1 MSTPN
6 IENLIDQLECDL
18 YDWNTYV
25 EVDTAPCPLNRYIEP
40 ALLNIKHALQ
50 TQAARIKELD
60 ADRETALAPLQIAL
74 DEVSR
79 LRAQLAEIE
88 KREPVAWAISYDGVT
103 PYTLWCE
110 GDGALLDC
118 EVKRQGGTTRKMP
131 LFTRPIPA
139 QIIGLQDVHDAVTAD
154 PTLADCAQNV
164 MELVEALE
172 KLARL
177 GNGEHYGNSDGNM
190 IARTALE
197 QPIIQNQ
204 IVKDISRKPCHACAH
219 YEQGKRT
226 GVSIYDE
233 TCYICREYYANKWEA
248 A

>member
-1 MSTPN
+1 MITPN
-6 IENLIDQLECDL
+6 IEELITSLRLHQANVRHHDIYELAANAMQS
-18 YDWNTYV
+18 
-25 EVDTAPCPLNRYIEP
+25 
-40 ALLNIKHALQ
+40 
-50 TQAARIKELD
+50 QAARIKELE

-131 LFTRPIPA
+131 LFTRPMPA
-139 QIIGLQDVHDAVTAD
+139 QPIIGLQDVHDAVTAD

-190 IARTALE
+190 IARMAL
-197 QPIIQNQ
+197 
-204 IVKDISRKPCHACAH
+204 SRYKGA
-219 YEQGKRT
+219 K
-226 GVSIYDE
+226 
-233 TCYICREYYANKWEA
+233 
-248 A
+248 

>member
-1 MSTPN
+1 MITPN
-6 IENLIDQLECDL
+6 IEELITSLRLHQANVRHHDIYELAA
-18 YDWNTYV
+18 N
-25 EVDTAPCPLNRYIEP
+25 
-40 ALLNIKHALQ
+40 ALQ
-50 TQAARIKELD
+50 SQAERIKELE

-103 PYTLWCE
+103 PYTLWCV

-154 PTLADCAQNV
+154 PTLADCAQDV
-164 MELVEALE
+164 TELVELTDA
-172 KLARL
+172 
-177 GNGEHYGNSDGNM
+177 
-190 IARTALE
+190 
-197 QPIIQNQ
+197 Q
-204 IVKDISRKPCHACAH
+204 ILTLWEETYVQR
-219 YEQGKRT
+219 GRT
-226 GVSIYDE
+226 GIEFARAIERAHGIGV
-233 TCYICREYYANKWEA
+233 KQ
-248 A
+248 

>member
-1 MSTPN
+1 MTTPN
-6 IENLIDQLECDL
+6 IEELMALADRYATLRIGEG
-18 YDWNTYV
+18 
-25 EVDTAPCPLNRYIEP
+25 TANARKELHD
-40 ALLNIKHALQ
+40 AMQ
-50 TQAARIKELD
+50 SQAERIKELEAEIITRASYGDEQTDFAIKLAGERD
-60 ADRETALAPLQIAL
+60 A
-74 DEVSR
+74 

-131 LFTRPIPA
+131 LFTRPMPPIV
-139 QIIGLQDVHDAVTAD
+139 GLQDVHDAVTAD

-190 IARTALE
+190 IARSALA
-197 QPIIQNQ
+197 
-204 IVKDISRKPCHACAH
+204 KYKGA
-219 YEQGKRT
+219 K
-226 GVSIYDE
+226 
-233 TCYICREYYANKWEA
+233 
-248 A
+248 

>member
-1 MSTPN
+1 MITPN
-6 IENLIDQLECDL
+6 IEELITSLRLHQANVRHHDIYELAA
-18 YDWNTYV
+18 N
-25 EVDTAPCPLNRYIEP
+25 
-40 ALLNIKHALQ
+40 ALQ
-50 TQAARIKELD
+50 SQAERIKELE

-154 PTLADCAQNV
+154 PTLADCAQDV
-164 MELVEALE
+164 TELVELTDA
-172 KLARL
+172 
-177 GNGEHYGNSDGNM
+177 
-190 IARTALE
+190 
-197 QPIIQNQ
+197 Q
-204 IVKDISRKPCHACAH
+204 ILTLWEETYVQR
-219 YEQGKRT
+219 GRT
-226 GVSIYDE
+226 GIEFARAIERAHGIGV
-233 TCYICREYYANKWEA
+233 KQ
-248 A
+248 